1 MDDLKKKYFVK
12 YQRINKIEMKKSNIF
27 ASI

>member
-12 YQRINKIEMKKSNIF
+12 YQRINKIEMKKSHIF